1 MNTYDY
7 KEVSFRELRNRDD
20 QFDIEKLNKLGLEG
34 WELVCVISGQC
45 IFKKLVK
52 RRVVNRL

>member
-20 QFDIEKLNKLGLEG
+20 QFDMEKLNALGLEG

-52 RRVVNRL
+52 RRAVNRL